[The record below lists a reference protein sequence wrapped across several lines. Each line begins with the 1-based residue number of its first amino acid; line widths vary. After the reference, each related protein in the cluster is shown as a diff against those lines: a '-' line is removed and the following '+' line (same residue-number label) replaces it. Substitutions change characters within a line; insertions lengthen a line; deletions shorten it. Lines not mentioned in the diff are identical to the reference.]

1 MEQQLHGA
9 YISKRGYVIRKES
22 LPDNLLIEL
31 KLELRGRPLQDEK
44 YMAFN
49 YKDSTFPLYIETV
62 NKLYIP
68 KMYGLNCFGQC
79 EKETLNYIGQ
89 NWDNDS
95 ITFTG
100 NLYEHQK
107 EPCEK
112 LLTELNK
119 SGGGILSLQT
129 GQGKSICALHVISQ
143 LKKKTLIIVNKIALM
158 KQWENEIKTFLPNA
172 NVGFIQGQKNV
183 DIMEKDIVI
192 GMLQS
197 LAKIDYPQSLFDD
210 FGSVVVDECHN
221 VCSKS
226 FSKVLMKVCSK
237 YTIGLSATPQRSDG
251 CEYVFKWFVGD
262 LVYESY
268 IERKGLPPK
277 VSTIK
282 IVSNEYKEISTM
294 NKVTGRKQIMF
305 SSMLSD
311 LIEMEK
317 RNKLITEVIK
327 HYVKSENRKILV
339 LSDRR
344 EHLKIIKTLLDNDE
358 SVTFTYGLFL
368 GQMKIAD
375 LEKSKASQV
384 ILATYQAFGE
394 GISEKELDTL
404 FLITPKKFIGHL
416 TNTTKNESGKLEQ
429 IVGRIFRKDHTTLHP
444 LIIDIH
450 DNYSVYN
457 TQYKQRLAFYK
468 QHFSVVYFQ
477 DNLAK
482 LDDADI
488 KNIDMKC
495 VQTQKEDQI
504 TTNDVYKE
512 CML

>member
-1 MEQQLHGA
+1 
-9 YISKRGYVIRKES
+9 
-22 LPDNLLIEL
+22 
-31 KLELRGRPLQDEK
+31 
-44 YMAFN
+44 
-49 YKDSTFPLYIETV
+49 
-62 NKLYIP
+62 
-68 KMYGLNCFGQC
+68 
-79 EKETLNYIGQ
+79 
-89 NWDNDS
+89 
-95 ITFTG
+95 
-100 NLYEHQK
+100 
-107 EPCEK
+107 
-112 LLTELNK
+112 
-119 SGGGILSLQT
+119 
-129 GQGKSICALHVISQ
+129 
-143 LKKKTLIIVNKIALM
+143 
-158 KQWENEIKTFLPNA
+158 
-172 NVGFIQGQKNV
+172 
-183 DIMEKDIVI
+183 MEKDIVI

-311 LIEMEK
+311 LIEMKK

-327 HYVKSENRKILV
+327 HYVKDENRKILV

-482 LDDADI
+482 LDDTDI
-488 KNIDMKC
+488 NNIDMKC

-504 TTNDVYKE
+504 TANDVYKE